1 MNDKEM
7 IEEMAKV
14 MCGNDCEECARE
26 SAEYYKQTIE
36 EARNNHCLLKN
47 CAKTLYEQGYRKIDK
62 NSVVLSE
69 GEYSDI
75 ITDEVKSIERDVA
88 EFWANGNF
96 NEVVKELYNL
106 GYRKLDDHAIMVLRK
121 AKGIE
126 NRIRKETAEKFAK
139 LIEFHSISK
148 RDESGHETFTISN
161 LCLREI
167 LREEFGFTS
176 EEIET
181 MWEIKE

>member
-1 MNDKEM
+1 MKDKEKQ

-14 MCGNDCEECARE
+14 LHD
-26 SAEYYKQTIE
+26 SI
-36 EARNNHCLLKN
+36 
-47 CAKTLYEQGYRKIDK
+47 IDK
-62 NSVVLSE
+62 TWRAETVAKKLYDIAVPEDSVVLTK

-75 ITDEVKSIERDVA
+75 ITDEVQSIERDVA

-126 NRIRKETAEKFAK
+126 NRIRKETAEKFIVEMKASETLSSLLDAGWEVFYKMICNDMYELAK
-139 LIEFHSISK
+139 Q
-148 RDESGHETFTISN
+148 
-161 LCLREI
+161 
-167 LREEFGFTS
+167 FGV
-176 EEIET
+176 
-181 MWEIKE
+181 EIKE